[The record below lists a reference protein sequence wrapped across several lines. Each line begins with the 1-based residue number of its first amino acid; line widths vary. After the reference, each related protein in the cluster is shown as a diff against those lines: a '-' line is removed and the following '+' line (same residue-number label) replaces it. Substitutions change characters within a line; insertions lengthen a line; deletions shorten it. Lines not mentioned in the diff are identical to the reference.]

1 MWGNRRPV
9 SVEEHG
15 EVGRCVAVG
24 QAGRSRGD
32 GGGERGLNP
41 MRSVHQGKE
50 GWGGI

>member
-1 MWGNRRPV
+1 MERLGGAWG
-9 SVEEHG
+9 
-15 EVGRCVAVG
+15 VG

-32 GGGERGLNP
+32 GGGGGLNP